1 MCVIRSSVVLAIA
14 ASTTIYASTAM
25 AADPTLPEPVII
37 EGVHDWSGVYVG
49 ANIGY
54 GGADFDGVY
63 DSGEDDNTDFLG
75 DGAGPF
81 DLKPDG
87 VIGGIQVGYNW
98 QSGSFVYGIEGD
110 IAAVD
115 WSDSL
120 TNFDDELVSVDT
132 NYVATLRARA
142 GYAWD
147 KALVFGTV
155 GAAFTD
161 TEFFANDEVGSSD
174 PDEVGTLD
182 LDNVGLVVGGGVEYA
197 LNERWS
203 VKAEGLYFWFND
215 DQNIEDLNDDTDA
228 DDFIDFR
235 NAWMLRV
242 GVNYH
247 F

>member
-1 MCVIRSSVVLAIA
+1 MNVINSSVILAIA
-14 ASTTIYASTAM
+14 ASATMLASTAM
-25 AADPTLPEPVII
+25 AADPTLPEPVIV
-37 EGVHDWSGVYVG
+37 EGAHDWSGVYVG

-54 GGADFDGVY
+54 GGADFEGSYDG
-63 DSGEDDNTDFLG
+63 DEGSNTGFIDD
-75 DGAGPF
+75 DGGPF
-81 DLKPDG
+81 DLEPDG
-87 VIGGIQVGYNW
+87 IIGGIQVGYNW

-120 TNFDDELVSVDT
+120 TNDDDESVSVDT

-161 TEFFANDEVGSSD
+161 TEFFATDEVGSNN
-174 PDEVGTLD
+174 PDEFGSVD
-182 LDNVGLVVGGGVEYA
+182 LDDIGLVVGGGVEYA
-197 LNERWS
+197 LNDRWS

-215 DQNIEDLNDDTDA
+215 DQSIANLTDDTDE